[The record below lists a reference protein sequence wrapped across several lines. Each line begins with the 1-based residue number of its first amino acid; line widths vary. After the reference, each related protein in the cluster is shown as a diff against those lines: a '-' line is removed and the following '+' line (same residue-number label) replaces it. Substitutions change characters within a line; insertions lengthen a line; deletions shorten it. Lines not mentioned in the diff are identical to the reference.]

1 MQTIQTILLCTVGG
15 SHQPIIS
22 AINELHPDFVVF
34 ICTANDPATG
44 RPGSIVQIID
54 KDYCIKAHSQDD
66 KPSLPNIPTQAGL
79 QESQFEA
86 LTTSADDLDQ
96 IYSDCNQAI
105 DRLTTDYPE
114 AKLYADYTG
123 GTKSMSAGLIMAALE
138 NPDIE
143 LQLVTG
149 NRSDL
154 IKVHDGSQFSAQANI
169 EKIRLQRQIT
179 PFKQCWRR
187 YAYSEAEAGLKNIRT
202 PGDTQ
207 LRAALNRFR
216 ELSQA
221 FAEWDNFNHDIAFP
235 ILKRYAPK
243 LPQTMKP
250 YIDIAMRLNDRDQNK
265 RNAARLYDLYLNA
278 LRRAH
283 QGRYDDATA
292 RIYRLIE
299 WSAQWLLWQHCQ
311 IETNNVADEQIPDQ
325 VKLSKNRE
333 GQWQAGLFQAWQL
346 VKYKTHGGAAKFIK
360 EHENTLL
367 NHIKIR
373 NQSILAHGCSPINQT
388 QWQPLQDFMQELFIP
403 MMLKETQ
410 AVGIKLSDQL
420 PDQYSELLF
429 Q

>member
-1 MQTIQTILLCTVGG
+1 MQTILICTVGG
-15 SHQPIIS
+15 SHQPIIN
-22 AINELHPDFVVF
+22 AIHSLMPDYVVF
-34 ICTANDPATG
+34 VCTDKDPATG
-44 RPGSIVQIID
+44 RPGSISQING
-54 KDYCIKAHSQDD
+54 KGHCIKAHPQDD
-66 KPSLPNIPTQAGL
+66 KPSLPNIPVQAGL
-79 QESQFEA
+79 DESQFET

-105 DRLTTDYPE
+105 DRLIADYPE

-149 NRSDL
+149 SRSDL
-154 IKVHDGSQFSAQANI
+154 IKVQDGAESSTPASI
-169 EKIRLQRQIT
+169 ERIRLHRLTAPYRQSW
-179 PFKQCWRR
+179 QR
-187 YAYSEAEAGLKNIRT
+187 YAYSEAEAGLKSIKT
-202 PGDTQ
+202 PSNTH
-207 LRAALNRFR
+207 LRAQLNRQR
-216 ELSQA
+216 ELSRA
-221 FAEWDNFNHDIAFP
+221 FAEWDNFNHAAALDI
-235 ILKRYAPK
+235 LQRYAPR
-243 LPQTMKP
+243 LPESMKP
-250 YIDIAMRLNDRDQNK
+250 YIATVMRLTDKNDSK
-265 RNAARLYDLYLNA
+265 REAAKLYDLYLNA
-278 LRRAH
+278 RRRAH

-311 IETNNVADEQIPDQ
+311 IKTDNIAVEQIPPE
-325 VKLSKNRE
+325 VPLSQNRD

-346 VKYKTHGGAAKFIK
+346 VKYKTHGGAAEFIK